1 MENPFQGGV
10 ISLTFDDGWLSV
22 YTNALP
28 FLEREGIV
36 ATHYIIGK
44 CLDAKEF
51 PQYMNVEHVREL
63 QELGH
68 EVGCHTVSHKHLKSE
83 APEVVSQEIAPAK
96 LFLEEQGFTIDTFA
110 YPYGEYNDAVIAEVR
125 RAGFSGARGI
135 SRGFNDSATDTFL
148 LRCQAVKA
156 DTKLTEVETWI
167 RQAKESNTWLILMFH
182 QIDASGSEWSST
194 QETLAGILGF
204 IHTYELPVLTVKEGL
219 GTMSAHA

>member
-1 MENPFQGGV
+1 MSNPFEGGV

-44 CLDAKEF
+44 CLDDKEF
-51 PQYMNVEHVREL
+51 PKYMNVKHLREL

-68 EVGCHTVSHKHLKSE
+68 EIGCHTVSHKHLADE
-83 APEVVSQEIAPAK
+83 AVEVVTQEIAPAK
-96 LFLEEQGFTIDTFA
+96 HLLEEHKFIIDTFA
-110 YPYGEYNDAVIAEVR
+110 YPYGEYNDSIVAEVR
-125 RAGFSGARGI
+125 KAGFVGARSVI
-135 SRGFNDSATDTFL
+135 EGFNDTSTDKYL

-156 DTKLTEVETWI
+156 DTKLVDIEAWI

-194 QETLAGILGF
+194 QETLAGVLGL
-204 IHTYELPVLTVKEGL
+204 IHTYELPVLTVKEAL
-219 GTMSAHA
+219 GTMGTHA